1 MIFDIIMNNPG
12 RYKYM
17 SKSKETVSVCL
28 INLGGGEKTY
38 INRYPIFLCL
48 WQKKNINDIMS

>member
-28 INLGGGEKTY
+28 INLGGGGENIHKQISHFFMFVAEKKH
-38 INRYPIFLCL
+38 
-48 WQKKNINDIMS
+48 Q